1 MSKYEALWKYIG
13 NTDVEVIT
21 LTFEEI
27 GNIAGVPP
35 DHSFLQYKKELT
47 EFGWKVKKISMK
59 EQQVTFEKY
68 QTIL

>member
-13 NTDVEVIT
+13 NIDVETIT

-35 DHSFLQYKKELT
+35 DHSFLRYKKELT

-59 EQQVTFEKY
+59 EQQVTFEKC